1 MKFRIQTKIAAM
13 LLAVAMSAGLY
24 GCAAPATPA
33 APADAVASDNA
44 PETDTAADLGNFPS
58 RNISWIVP
66 APAGAPL
73 DLPTRVIMEAVDLGA
88 NIMIENIPGAG
99 NVPGILEASNRAA
112 DGYTILT
119 TNTGGMVA
127 QPALIHTG
135 YVPSDFRH
143 IAMLM
148 PVYAF
153 PVVVSADSDIHSAE
167 DFVSFV
173 TSGESFNYSATN
185 PGSTSHLAIISALD
199 GLGSTAGT
207 FVPYVGGA
215 EVLAAVLNGEIDFG
229 VIPPHMARPNAESGA
244 TRTVI
249 VLADEPDLMS
259 PGIPVISEFGV
270 NSVGR
275 FNNTIFVSVHADTPE
290 VIVQY
295 LKERINTAILS
306 DEYQDYLRQTT
317 GIDSFDTVTEEWL
330 TEHVS
335 FWYETISEALEEF
348 GLGQ

>member
-1 MKFRIQTKIAAM
+1 MKYKTKAK
-13 LLAVAMSAGLY
+13 VAMIFLAIAVLAGLLY
-24 GCAAPATPA
+24 GCTPA
-33 APADAVASDNA
+33 APTTPATG
-44 PETDTAADLGNFPS
+44 TDTSGDAAGDLGNFPS

-73 DLPTRVIMEAVDLGA
+73 DLPTRIILEAIDLGA

-127 QPALIHTG
+127 QPALISTG
-135 YVPSDFRH
+135 YDPSDFRH
-143 IAMLM
+143 LALLM
-148 PVYAF
+148 PIYAF
-153 PVVVSADSDIHSAE
+153 PVVVSADSDIQTAE
-167 DFVSFV
+167 DFVAFV

-185 PGSTSHLAIISALD
+185 PGSTSHLAIISALE
-199 GLGSTAGT
+199 GLGSTGGT

-249 VLADEPDLMS
+249 VLGDEPDPMS
-259 PGIPVISEFGV
+259 PGIPIIADFGV
-270 NSVGR
+270 SGTGR
-275 FNNTIFVSVHADTPE
+275 FSNTIWVAVRADTPE
-290 VIVQY
+290 AIVQY
-295 LKERINTAILS
+295 IKERLNAAILS
-306 DEYQDYLRQTT
+306 DAYQAYLFQST
-317 GIDSFDTVTEEWL
+317 GIASFDTVTEEWL
-330 TEHVS
+330 TEQVHYW
-335 FWYETISEALEEF
+335 FETIAEALEEF